1 MNTPLRRALRIVLGT
16 SLVALLMLSAA
27 IAALLVWGLPELIGL
42 VSIDGQVLT
51 LGVEPNAGHWL
62 IVTAA
67 VLVALLVAAVA
78 IPASIVLALIAT
90 AVSVIV
96 AVSPLLLVAVLGV
109 WLWRRSATVP
119 AATISSATTPR

>member
-1 MNTPLRRALRIVLGT
+1 MLGT

-27 IAALLVWGLPELIGL
+27 IAALIVWGLPELIGL
-42 VSIDGQVLT
+42 ISIDGQVISV
-51 LGVEPNAGHWL
+51 GVDAHAGHWL

-78 IPASIVLALIAT
+78 IPASIVLALIAA

-109 WLWRRSATVP
+109 WLWRRSAAVP
-119 AATISSATTPR
+119 AATISSPTTPR